1 MARLPDME
9 SPMKDKYT
17 VGYGKPPE
25 ATRFGNRPQP
35 KRSTSMPATDADAGA
50 DLVAT
55 INRSIKVRQRGKEVS
70 MHPHEATMHGLAK
83 SGLSGKI
90 GALREFLS
98 ECKKAGLLVP
108 PPTRPTNGVITVPK
122 GMPVGLAARLVRAA
136 GAPPWDAELLEE
148 FSAEYERDR
157 EIIERL
163 AEQEKARQNAK

>member
-1 MARLPDME
+1 MAKLPDME
-9 SPMKDKYT
+9 SPMKAKYK

-35 KRSTSMPATDADAGA
+35 NRSSTSAPAREGA
-50 DLVAT
+50 VDLVAT

-70 MHPHEATMHGLAK
+70 MHPHEATMHGLVK
-83 SGLSGKI
+83 SGMSGKI

-122 GMPVGLAARLVRAA
+122 GMPVGLAARLVRTA

-163 AEQEKARQNAK
+163 EEQEKARQNAK